1 MTSLPSAPAINAVI
15 FDLDGTLADTLLDI
29 ARSVNHA
36 LVAHGEPDHPLPAYR
51 DMIGAG
57 AENLIRRALREE
69 RRYRT
74 AEVLATYGGHYSEHL
89 LDHTRPFA
97 GIYALLDVL
106 VQRGVKLAVL
116 SNKPDAPTKRLVDA
130 LFAKYPFSPVF
141 GERAGIPKKPDPT
154 SALEVARLMNSK
166 PERCLFVGDS
176 AIDMATAANAGMV
189 GVGVTWG
196 FRPEELLPSGARHL
210 ISTPGALLPL
220 LG

>member
-1 MTSLPSAPAINAVI
+1 MIDAVI
-15 FDLDGTLADTLLDI
+15 FDLDGTLADTLEDI

-36 LVAHGEPDHPLPAYR
+36 LLLHGEPVHPLPSYR
-51 DMIGAG
+51 DLIGAG

-74 AEVLATYGGHYSEHL
+74 AEVLATYRGHYSEHL
-89 LDHTRPFA
+89 LDHSRPFP
-97 GIYALLDVL
+97 GMEALLTEL
-106 VQRGVKLAVL
+106 IARKKKLAVL

-130 LFAKYPFSPVF
+130 LFSKYPFASVF

-154 SALEVARLMNSK
+154 SALEVARLMNVTPS
-166 PERCLFVGDS
+166 RCAFVGDS
-176 AIDMATAANAGMV
+176 AIDMQTAVNAGMV

-196 FRPEELLPSGARHL
+196 FRPEELRASGARHL
-210 ISTPGALLPL
+210 IDAPEALLPL